1 MDLLNINGSNE
12 IVPRIEKK
20 ESPLYRWG
28 PILDTERS
36 RP

>member
-12 IVPRIEKK
+12 KVPRIEK
-20 ESPLYRWG
+20 EVSLLYRWG
-28 PILDTERS
+28 PILETERS